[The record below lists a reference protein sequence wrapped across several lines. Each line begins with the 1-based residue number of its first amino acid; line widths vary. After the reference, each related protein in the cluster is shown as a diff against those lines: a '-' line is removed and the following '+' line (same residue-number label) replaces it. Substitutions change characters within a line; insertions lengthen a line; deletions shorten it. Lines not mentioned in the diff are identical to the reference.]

1 MIATAPLLT
10 GGGRSGD
17 SELIAMLDSLETAFS
32 AVARAREAAAADPEA
47 LPALVQALQL
57 AGDVQRETDIA
68 AAESAY
74 REAIAVVAGR
84 ELPTGTLAN
93 VRMNL
98 ATLFD
103 FNGRAEEATSFY
115 EQAITDFE
123 ALGTKECHEVAAQL
137 RNNLAM
143 SYKDLGKHALAE
155 QHYLRALETLEAQH
169 GRNSETVATLFN
181 NLGGLYCVAGF
192 PDQAK
197 EMFIDALE
205 IRSKLLGD
213 DHRDT
218 AQAHSNLAAA
228 CHELRDH
235 AAAKQH
241 FETALS
247 ILEGQI
253 QGERRSFEAT
263 SQDYIAML
271 ELTGD
276 PAAADVVRRRL
287 EQRLGGV

>member
-1 MIATAPLLT
+1 
-10 GGGRSGD
+10 
-17 SELIAMLDSLETAFS
+17 
-32 AVARAREAAAADPEA
+32 
-47 LPALVQALQL
+47 
-57 AGDVQRETDIA
+57 
-68 AAESAY
+68 
-74 REAIAVVAGR
+74 
-84 ELPTGTLAN
+84 
-93 VRMNL
+93 
-98 ATLFD
+98 
-103 FNGRAEEATSFY
+103 
-115 EQAITDFE
+115 
-123 ALGTKECHEVAAQL
+123 
-137 RNNLAM
+137 M

-155 QHYLRALETLEAQH
+155 QHYLRALETLEARH

>member
-1 MIATAPLLT
+1 MP
-10 GGGRSGD
+10 
-17 SELIAMLDSLETAFS
+17 DSLETAFS
-32 AVARAREAAAADPEA
+32 AVARARDAATADPMA
-47 LPALVQALQL
+47 LPALVQALQFV
-57 AGDVQRETDIA
+57 ADIQRETDSA

-74 REAIAVVAGR
+74 REALALAASQ

-98 ATLFD
+98 ATLLD
-103 FNGRAEEATSFY
+103 FSGQAEEATSFY
-115 EQAITDFE
+115 EQAIADFE
-123 ALGTKECHEVAAQL
+123 ALGTKDCHQVAAQL

-169 GRNSETVATLFN
+169 GRDSEAVATLFN
-181 NLGGLYCVAGF
+181 NLGGLYFIAGF

-197 EMFIDALE
+197 DMFIDALE
-205 IRSKLLGD
+205 IRASLLGS

-228 CHELRDH
+228 CHELQDH

-241 FETALS
+241 FEIALG
-247 ILEGQI
+247 ILEEQI
-253 QGERRSFEAT
+253 QDERRSFEAT

-276 PAAADVVRRRL
+276 PGAADVVRRRL
-287 EQRLGGV
+287 EKRLASA